1 MNELKEFIDEFIKA
15 FKMEDDLQIWTVGMT
30 FVLIICIFMLCG
42 GACLISVMTK
52 AFSFPMLI
60 LIIIGV
66 ISELYFLLT
75 TALIGCVLATLLDM
89 YPEE

>member
-1 MNELKEFIDEFIKA
+1 MEDLKELIDEFIKA
-15 FKMEDDLQIWTVGMT
+15 FKMEEDLQIWTAGLA
-30 FVLIICIFMLCG
+30 FILIICTFMLCG
-42 GACLISVMTK
+42 GVCLISVMIK

-66 ISELYFLLT
+66 IAELYFLLT
-75 TALIGCVLATLLDM
+75 TAIIGCILATLLDM